1 MFASF
6 ETGSRFQKGSSQTW
20 NIDSHWDIA
29 HAMATSF
36 LRFIGTFIWKTA
48 VRLTVDETEPSQAG
62 RHFLNVLFNMFAE
75 IKRSQRKLLL
85 TVVWFLEG
93 VLRDPVEFKKKTKDT
108 IVPWKVKTCLKRMF
122 EISVWELWME
132 VRRLH
137 MCRELVGRWD
147 QDEEDFKLT
156 IGNTD
161 ASIDY
166 QVKAIVDN
174 SYETEEKKTRWYLDE
189 GLGMWTW
196 KKGRTLQ

>member
-29 HAMATSF
+29 HAVATSF

-93 VLRDPVEFKKKTKDT
+93 VLRDPVEFKKKTKRHYSA
-108 IVPWKVKTCLKRMF
+108 LKSKNMF
-122 EISVWELWME
+122 KANVWNLRLRAVDGSQTPPHVQRVSWQMGSRR
-132 VRRLH
+132 RRL
-137 MCRELVGRWD
+137 
-147 QDEEDFKLT
+147 
-156 IGNTD
+156 
-161 ASIDY
+161 
-166 QVKAIVDN
+166 
-174 SYETEEKKTRWYLDE
+174 
-189 GLGMWTW
+189 
-196 KKGRTLQ
+196 